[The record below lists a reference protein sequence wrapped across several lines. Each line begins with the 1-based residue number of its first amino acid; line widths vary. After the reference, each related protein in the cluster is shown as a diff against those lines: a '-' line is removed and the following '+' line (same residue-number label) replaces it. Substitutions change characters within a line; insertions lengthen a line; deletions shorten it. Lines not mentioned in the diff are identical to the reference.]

1 MNAGYGKLGERLFL
15 GGMIS
20 LAIFIPTS
28 NFMLSVTQF
37 YLIVLWMLA
46 GLDMRAINKMFPEK
60 PFFNRLT
67 SRIAVSFAGIWNNIR
82 IRFSLFLHNKVAVIM
97 VSMYLLHLVGLLYTS
112 DFQYG
117 FKDIRIKVPI
127 LLLPIIFSSIK
138 PINRK
143 QFDTLI
149 WFLTASLM
157 VVTIVGAVKFVR
169 RDFIDVRELSVF
181 ESHIRVCLCIVFSV
195 FSLLYFMVKRNYKP
209 LIKVLTVMVILCLLW
224 FVHILESFISII
236 LIVAI
241 CTALIIYFVIK
252 QKNVF
257 IKVSVIS
264 LFVFVSI
271 SILFYVYKVVD
282 NYLHPERI
290 VVEKLDTHTKLGNPY
305 TLDTINYGI
314 EDGRYIGLYLAKD
327 EMIEAWNERSS
338 MKINKEFDNI
348 YSSVVRY
355 LTSKDLRK
363 DAEGVSQ
370 LTSQDIKNIESGI
383 DNFNYIENPGFKTRI
398 MKVLVAYEKYIRDRN
413 ANGSSVFQRV
423 EYIKASF
430 NIIREHPVFGIG
442 TGDIN
447 NAFINYYEDTN
458 SSLLPQYRLRSHNQ
472 YLAIT
477 IAFGIVGLLYFLF
490 TLLYPYFSDKRY
502 RNYFYSIFMLIL
514 LLSMFTEDTIES
526 QVGVTF
532 FAFFNSFLVF
542 ISPYSQPGFTDEE
555 EKIIE

>member
-1 MNAGYGKLGERLFL
+1 MNAGYGRLGERLFL

-20 LAIFIPTS
+20 MAVFIPTS

-37 YLIVLWMLA
+37 YLIVLWMLV
-46 GLDMRAINKMFPEK
+46 GIDMRAINKMFPEK
-60 PFFNRLT
+60 PFLQRLT
-67 SRIAVSFAGIWNNIR
+67 SRIAVSFRGIWNNIKT
-82 IRFSLFLHNKVAVIM
+82 RFSAFLHNKVALIM
-97 VSMYLLHLVGLLYTS
+97 VSMYLLHIVGMLYTS

-127 LLLPIIFSSIK
+127 LLLPILFSSIK
-138 PINRK
+138 PINRR

-149 WFLTASLM
+149 WFLVASLM
-157 VVTIVGAVKFVR
+157 FVTIVGAVKFFR

-181 ESHIRVCLCIVFSV
+181 ESHIRVCLCMVFSI
-195 FSLLYFMVKRNYKP
+195 FSLLYLMIKRNYKFYIKL
-209 LIKVLTVMVILCLLW
+209 LIIIIIFSLLW
-224 FVHILESFISII
+224 FIHILESFISII

-241 CTALIIYFVIK
+241 CTALIIYFIIH

-257 IKVSVIS
+257 MKVSVIS
-264 LFVFVSI
+264 LFVIVSVTLLI
-271 SILFYVYKVVD
+271 YVCKVVD

-290 VVEKLDTHTKLGNPY
+290 VVEELDTHTKLGNPY
-305 TLDTINYGI
+305 VLDTINYGV

-327 EMIEAWNERSS
+327 EMIEAWNERSDL
-338 MKINKEFDNI
+338 KINKEFDNT

-383 DNFNYIENPGFKTRI
+383 DNYNYIENPGFKTRI
-398 MKVLVAYEKYIRDRN
+398 MKVLVAYEKYSRDGN

-430 NIIREHPVFGIG
+430 DLIKEHPVFGIG

-447 NAFINYYEDTN
+447 NAFVNYYEDTN
-458 SSLLPQYRLRSHNQ
+458 SSLLPQYRFRSHNQ

-490 TLLYPYFSDKRY
+490 TLLYPYFLDKRY
-502 RNYFYSIFMLIL
+502 RNYFYSIFMMIL

-542 ISPYSQPGFTDEE
+542 ISPYSQPDFTDDE
-555 EKIIE
+555 EKVDE